1 MNLLR
6 LLNSIFFVRKRHFF
20 ALGLFLLATGFI
32 VSCSKINLA
41 TELGQDL
48 IPEVDNIHTFDTT
61 LEVEAYNGIFTAAN
75 DSFRSS
81 YTFPQILGKIDN
93 DPIFG
98 KTDARLY
105 FQVSPNTKTPFK
117 NEPSKLQLDSV
128 VLVLNHTFTYGDT
141 VLPQTIN
148 VSEVASGNDFQG
160 DTSYFLSKNLTTGGL
175 LGSKT
180 VTPFQLKDSSEVID
194 FQNGTPDTV
203 KVAHQLRVKL
213 DAAFG
218 QRLLAYDTIP
228 GNDGYSTDSV
238 FRSKFKG
245 FALESAGAGN
255 TLLGFSLKDAQL
267 QVYYRYENKTTA
279 GDMDTATSIFNFEK
293 ASTVTLTGNENASA
307 NYIVR
312 DFGGTQVEAT
322 SGDAVADQ
330 ILYIDNT
337 PGTYATLKI
346 PGLAT
351 FPNSV
356 IHLAELQ
363 MESVFDNS
371 DTTFTSPENMFLDV
385 LDSTD
390 EKHKLVP
397 YVFGL
402 TYSTGYS
409 ITNFP
414 AFYSVNS
421 SGNGGHNY
429 YFKKDPAGN
438 IVRQWRFNIT
448 GYAQKI
454 ALDKV
459 PLFNFRL
466 YAPAGVG
473 LPLGDR
479 NPVTGTSL
487 FSVPQSGDLFGQS
500 AVGRVRIG
508 GGNHQNQKMKLRI
521 VYSKL

>member
-1 MNLLR
+1 M
-6 LLNSIFFVRKRHFF
+6 RKRHFF
-20 ALGLFLLATGFI
+20 ALGLFFLATGFI

-41 TELGQDL
+41 TELGQGL

-61 LEVEAYNGIFTAAN
+61 LEVEAFNGIFTAAN
-75 DSFRSS
+75 DSTHSS
-81 YTFPQILGKIDN
+81 FAFPQVLGKIDN

-98 KTDARLY
+98 KTDARVY
-105 FQVSPNTKTPFK
+105 FQVSPQTKTPFK

-128 VLVLNHTFTYGDT
+128 VLVMNNTFIYGDT
-141 VLPQTIN
+141 AAMQTIH
-148 VSEVASGNDFQG
+148 VSEIGGTDDFRG
-160 DTSYFLSKNLTTGGL
+160 DTAYLLSKQLTTAGL
-175 LGSKT
+175 LGSKDVIPYT
-180 VTPFQLKDSSEVID
+180 LKDSVTVID
-194 FQNGTPDTV
+194 FTNGTPDTT
-203 KVAHQLRVKL
+203 KVANQLRVRL
-213 DAAFG
+213 DDVFG
-218 QRLLAYDTIP
+218 RRLLAYDST
-228 GNDGYSTDSV
+228 GANDGYSTDSV

-245 FALESAGAGN
+245 LALEAAGAGN
-255 TLLGFSLKDAQL
+255 TLLGLSLKDAQL

-279 GDMDTATSIFNFEK
+279 GDMDTATSFFNFEK
-293 ASTVTLTGNENASA
+293 ASSVTLTGNENGSA
-307 NYIVR
+307 NYIAR
-312 DFGGTQVEAT
+312 DFSGTQIEAT
-322 SGDAVADQ
+322 SGDAVADR
-330 ILYIDNT
+330 LVYIDNT

-385 LDSTD
+385 LDTTD
-390 EKHKLVP
+390 QKYKLVP

-402 TYSTGYS
+402 TYSGGYS

-421 SGNGGHNY
+421 TGNGGHNY
-429 YFKKDPAGN
+429 YFKRDPQGHL
-438 IVRQWRFNIT
+438 VRQWRFNIT

-454 ALDKV
+454 ALEKV

-466 YAPAGVG
+466 YAPAAVG

-479 NPVTGTSL
+479 NPVTGDSKFT
-487 FSVPQSGDLFGQS
+487 VPQSGDLLGKP
-500 AVGRVRIG
+500 AVGRVRLG
-508 GGNHQNQKMKLRI
+508 GGDHPSQKMKLRI

>member
-1 MNLLR
+1 M
-6 LLNSIFFVRKRHFF
+6 RKRHFF

-41 TELGQDL
+41 TELGQGL

-61 LEVEAYNGIFTAAN
+61 LEVETFNGIFTAAN

-81 YTFPQILGKIDN
+81 FEFPQILGKIDN

-105 FQVSPNTKTPFK
+105 FQVSPQTKTPFL

-128 VLVLNHTFTYGDT
+128 VLVLNNTFIYGDT
-141 VLPQTIN
+141 AMPQTIN
-148 VSEVASGNDFQG
+148 ISEIAGSNDFQG
-160 DTSYFLSKNLTTGGL
+160 DTMYLLSKQMTTAGL
-175 LGSKT
+175 LGSRT
-180 VTPFQLKDSSEVID
+180 IVPHTLKDSVTVID
-194 FQNGTPDTV
+194 FKDGTADTT
-203 KVAHQLRVKL
+203 KVANQLRVRL
-213 DAAFG
+213 DDAFG
-218 QRLLAYDTIP
+218 RRLLAYDSA
-228 GNDGYSTDSV
+228 GANDGYSTDSV

-245 FALESAGAGN
+245 FALESAGAAN
-255 TLLGFSLKDAQL
+255 TLLGISMLNAQL

-279 GDMDTATSIFNFEK
+279 GDMDTATTFFNFQK
-293 ASTVTLTGNENASA
+293 ASSVTLTGNENGSS
-307 NYIVR
+307 NYIAR
-312 DFGGTQVEAT
+312 DFGGTQIEAT
-322 SGDAVADQ
+322 GGDAIADP
-330 ILYIDNT
+330 LVYIANT
-337 PGTYATLKI
+337 PGTYATVKI

-390 EKHKLVP
+390 HKYKLVP

-402 TYSTGYS
+402 TYSSGYA

-429 YFKKDPAGN
+429 YFKKDPQGHL
-438 IVRQWRFNIT
+438 VRQWRFNIT

-454 ALDKV
+454 ALEKV
-459 PLFNFRL
+459 PLFDFRL

-479 NPVTGTSL
+479 NPVTGESK
-487 FSVPQSGDLFGQS
+487 FSVPQSGNLFGMS
-500 AVGRVRIG
+500 AVGRVRLG
-508 GGNHQNQKMKLRI
+508 GGNHQGQKMKLRI

>member
-1 MNLLR
+1 M
-6 LLNSIFFVRKRHFF
+6 KKTHFF
-20 ALGLFLLATGFI
+20 ALGLFLLASGFI

-61 LEVEAYNGIFTAAN
+61 LEVEAFNGLFTAAN
-75 DSFRSS
+75 DSFRAS
-81 YTFPQILGKIDN
+81 YTFPQLLGVINN

-98 KTDARLY
+98 KTNARLY

-117 NEPSKLQLDSV
+117 NAPSKLVLDSV
-128 VLVLNHTFTYGDT
+128 ILVLNHTFTYGDT
-141 VLPQTIN
+141 ALPQTIN
-148 VSEVASGNDFQG
+148 VSEIDPANDFQG
-160 DTSYFLSKNLTTGGL
+160 DTSYLLSRSMTTAGL
-175 LGSKT
+175 LGSRT
-180 VTPFQLKDSSEVID
+180 VTPFTLKDSITVID
-194 FQNGTPDTV
+194 FESGTPDTV
-203 KVAHQLRVKL
+203 KVADQLRIRL
-213 DAAFG
+213 DDAFG
-218 QRLLAYDTIP
+218 QRLLAYDTI
-228 GNDGYSTDSV
+228 GANDGYSTDSV

-255 TLLGFSLKDAQL
+255 ALLGFSLKDAQL
-267 QVYYRYENKTTA
+267 QVFYRYENKTTS
-279 GDMDTATSIFNFEK
+279 GDMDTATSVFNFIK
-293 ASTVTLTGNENASA
+293 ASSKTYTGNENGSA
-307 NYIVR
+307 NNITR
-312 DFGGTQVEAT
+312 DYSGTEIAAT
-322 SGDAVADQ
+322 SGDETADPFV
-330 ILYIDNT
+330 YIDNT

-371 DTTFTSPENMFLDV
+371 DSVFGAPRNVFLDV
-385 LDSTD
+385 YDSTD
-390 EKHKLVP
+390 QKFKLVP

-402 TYSTGYS
+402 SYSGGYA

-414 AFYSVNS
+414 AFYSVNDPS
-421 SGNGGHNY
+421 NTDQTY
-429 YFKKDPAGN
+429 YFKKDPMGN

-454 ALDKV
+454 AVKKV

-466 YAPAGVG
+466 YAPAAVG

-479 NPVTGTSL
+479 DPVTGTTL
-487 FSVPQSGDLFGQS
+487 FSVPQSGTFFGLS
-500 AVGRVRIG
+500 GAGRVRIG
-508 GGNHQNQKMKLRI
+508 GGNHPSQKMKLRI